1 MADLTKFYLSNAWLR
16 GGWFKDN
23 AQFLIDPD
31 QNQPEKVKF
40 EKEGV
45 VGLPGKCDIVVD

>member
-1 MADLTKFYLSNAWLR
+1 MDS
-16 GGWFKDN
+16 

-31 QNQPEKVKF
+31 QNQPEIANF
-40 EKEGV
+40 AKEGV